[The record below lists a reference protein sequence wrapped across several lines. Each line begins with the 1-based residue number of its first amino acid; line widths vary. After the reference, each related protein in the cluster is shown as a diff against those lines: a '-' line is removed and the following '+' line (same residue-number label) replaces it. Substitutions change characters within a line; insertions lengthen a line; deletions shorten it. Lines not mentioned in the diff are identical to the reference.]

1 MRLVLRIPR
10 YFLVPVLF
18 MLCCGLGWAQSD
30 EQSLADI
37 AKKDKEQAAAAK
49 KTTKVFT
56 DDDVQHGSSASGAAE
71 GSMTPSASD
80 KQSQGASP
88 AATAA
93 AEAPAA
99 GGDTAAKPQDAQDA
113 KAKVQSL
120 KTEEASSKDVVQ
132 HLEQLMAN
140 ETDENRRQ
148 NYANALKHGQQH
160 LSDVQQQLVDAEKAA
175 ASAPSSGGDTG
186 QQSAPPPSDQ
196 APQ

>member
-18 MLCCGLGWAQSD
+18 ILCCGVGWAQSD
-30 EQSLADI
+30 DQSLADI

-56 DDDVQHGSSASGAAE
+56 DDDVQHGSSAPSVAE
-71 GSMTPSASD
+71 GSATAPASD
-80 KQSQGASP
+80 KP
-88 AATAA
+88 DKA

-99 GGDTAAKPQDAQDA
+99 GGDTATKPQDAQDA

-120 KTEEASSKDVVQ
+120 KAEEASSQDVVQ
-132 HLEQLMAN
+132 HLQQLLDN

-160 LSDVQQQLVDAEKAA
+160 LTDVEQQLAEAEKAA
-175 ASAPSSGGDTG
+175 ASAPSPSADTG
-186 QQSAPPPSDQ
+186 QQSTPPADQ